1 MQRHGQPTA
10 GAGPAAGDPTKVM
23 DTNLSRGM
31 DSARVCKAQSL
42 RKLAPAGRPS
52 GSTGTKIARP
62 SGTDASHRRPNHR
75 AKHVHHCA
83 RGRLRQGRGHRLG
96 DGRSLGFG
104 LRPGTLRASPAPSPG
119 VVGFQ
124 SSLLDR
130 AEDEVQGRSASLP
143 KSTALNKGRRAGNGV
158 GERGGGSVGRVVTK
172 AVLLADAGRLRLK
185 GGEVRLDP
193 TQETPGGEEA
203 SRGPRFSPPTGQR
216 DKCHRC
222 SGQGRRS
229 GTWRQ

>member
-1 MQRHGQPTA
+1 MPEEEYHGYRAFGAGGSSTSVQRHGQPTA

-52 GSTGTKIARP
+52 GSTGTNIARP

-96 DGRSLGFG
+96 DGRSPGFG
-104 LRPGTLRASPAPSPG
+104 LRPGTLRASPAPDRRARAWWASKAASWIEPRTKCRAAAPA
-119 VVGFQ
+119 FQ
-124 SSLLDR
+124 R
-130 AEDEVQGRSASLP
+130 ARRSTRAGARAMEWASVEAAASAASLP
-143 KSTALNKGRRAGNGV
+143 
-158 GERGGGSVGRVVTK
+158 
-172 AVLLADAGRLRLK
+172 
-185 GGEVRLDP
+185 
-193 TQETPGGEEA
+193 
-203 SRGPRFSPPTGQR
+203 
-216 DKCHRC
+216 
-222 SGQGRRS
+222 RRS
-229 GTWRQ
+229 SSLMPAVSA